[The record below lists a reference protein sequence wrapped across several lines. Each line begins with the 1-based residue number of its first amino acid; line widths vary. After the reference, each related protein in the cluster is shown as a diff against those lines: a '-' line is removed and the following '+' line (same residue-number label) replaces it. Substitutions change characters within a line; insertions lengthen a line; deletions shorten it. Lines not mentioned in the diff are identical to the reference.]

1 MKTRTTRRQT
11 PPQERPVE
19 PIVEALALLQR
30 QARIRDDLRGRRVS
44 HIVAERELL
53 LIRHRLTQFA
63 AAVQAIG
70 LAAHELRRPVD
81 TLSLRDVETLG
92 GLPRPL
98 TRQLTRASHT
108 HAANP
113 R

>member
-1 MKTRTTRRQT
+1 M
-11 PPQERPVE
+11 E

-53 LIRHRLTQFA
+53 LIRHRLMQFA
-63 AAVQAIG
+63 EAVQAIG

-98 TRQLTRASHT
+98 TRPLTRASHT
-108 HAANP
+108 HTANP